1 MKTDDASLCDNEPRG
16 RTPSTGDI
24 SSGGNM
30 DDNDEVLSLGL
41 ELIDPKKWRKTNTL
55 SSHDEHQSSGP
66 RPVKLCSPVQDQ

>member
-1 MKTDDASLCDNEPRG
+1 LAIVLKTDDASLCDNEPRG

-41 ELIDPKKWRKTNTL
+41 ELIDPKK
-55 SSHDEHQSSGP
+55 
-66 RPVKLCSPVQDQ
+66 